1 MRAAQIT
8 TLDGPS
14 AISVVDVPEPDAD
27 GRVVIDVHVAGVT
40 FPEVLL
46 SRGEYQVKPELPF
59 VPGSEVAGT
68 VRSAPAGSGLRAGQR
83 VAAFPGFGG
92 FAEVAAADPGFVFPL
107 PDGVSF
113 EQGAALPMNY
123 LTMHFALA
131 RRGRLQAGETVLVH
145 GAAGGLGTAGI
156 QLAKAYGARVLAVV
170 SSEAKGETA
179 RAAGAD
185 EVVLAEGFRER
196 VKELTGGRGVDLVA
210 DPVGGDRFT
219 DSLRSLARE
228 GRLLVLGFTGGGI
241 PTVKVNRQTDGGYW
255 TLEAP
260 LPAIVSTWDTI
271 NEPRYP
277 SFKGIMA
284 AKKKPVETKSLADL
298 GVDAGSVGLATATSQ
313 VLDFAGRPPKG
324 EGVKVTDE
332 GDGAEKLVGY
342 LAEQKL
348 V

>member
-1 MRAAQIT
+1 MRAAQIA

-27 GRVVIDVHVAGVT
+27 AGVLIDVHVAGVT

-46 SRGEYQVKPELPF
+46 SRGQYQVKPELPF

-68 VRSAPAGSGLRAGQR
+68 VRSAPEGSGFRAGQR

-92 FAEVAAADPGFVFPL
+92 FAEVAAADPGLVFPL
-107 PDGVSF
+107 PDGVGF

-123 LTMHFALA
+123 LTMHFALR
-131 RRGRLQAGETVLVH
+131 RRGQLREGETVLVH

-156 QLAKAYGARVLAVV
+156 QLARAYGARVLAVV

-185 EVVLAEGFRER
+185 EVVLADGFRDR
-196 VKELTGGRGVDLVA
+196 VRELTGGRGVDVVA

-228 GRLLVLGFTGGGI
+228 GRLLVLGFTGGEI
-241 PTVKVNRQTDGGYW
+241 PTVKVNRLLLNNVSVVGVGWGAFWMGEPGYVQEQW
-255 TLEAP
+255 RDLQPLLERGA
-260 LPAIVSTWDTI
+260 LD
-271 NEPRYP
+271 
-277 SFKGIMA
+277 
-284 AKKKPVETKSLADL
+284 PVLGTVHELADAAAAVTEL
-298 GVDAGSVGLATATSQ
+298 DERRATGK
-313 VLDFAGRPPKG
+313 VLLRIRS
-324 EGVKVTDE
+324 
-332 GDGAEKLVGY
+332 
-342 LAEQKL
+342 
-348 V
+348 